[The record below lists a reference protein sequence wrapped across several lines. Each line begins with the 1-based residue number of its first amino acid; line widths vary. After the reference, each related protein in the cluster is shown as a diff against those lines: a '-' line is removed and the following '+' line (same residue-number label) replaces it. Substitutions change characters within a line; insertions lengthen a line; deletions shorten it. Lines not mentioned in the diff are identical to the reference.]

1 MDELNGLERHKR
13 FNFPAH
19 WGFDI
24 YDEVGEPK
32 VRKAAV
38 QWAQGNSN

>member
-1 MDELNGLERHKR
+1 MAELDALERHKR

-24 YDEVGEPK
+24 FDEAGEIK
-32 VRKAAV
+32 IRKATV
-38 QWAQGNSN
+38 Q